1 MYDKEGNND
10 LKLIPED
17 GEDNFE
23 PSEMND
29 LIGNVREAKFILK
42 NPKEFVGKT
51 FFCGN
56 DDYESANNVT
66 IKASEEYFTNE
77 WTEWSKEKIQEFF
90 SRFYLNKC

>member
-1 MYDKEGNND
+1 
-10 LKLIPED
+10 
-17 GEDNFE
+17 
-23 PSEMND
+23 MND

-77 WTEWSKEKIQEFF
+77 WTEWSKEKIQDWPAMNDSGDEH
-90 SRFYLNKC
+90 